1 MPTTDEDRV
10 QEVLTDLEARR
21 LLATVAI
28 GRLAF
33 TSAALPDIQPVSF
46 AVHDGQVVIPARR
59 GSRLV
64 DAVRGAVVA
73 FQADAYDARRTGWS
87 VTVVGPSRVVT
98 DPAHVTELNALCPAP
113 RADTSNRCYVAVQLQ
128 LVHGYRTGCPTG
140 RIEGVS

>member
-1 MPTTDEDRV
+1 MPTTDEDRI
-10 QEVLTDLEARR
+10 QEALTDLEARR

-33 TSAALPDIQPVSF
+33 TTAALPDIQPVSF
-46 AVHDGQVVIPARR
+46 AVHDDLVVIPARR

-73 FQADAYDARRTGWS
+73 FQADAYDASRTGWS

-98 DPAHVTELNALCPAP
+98 DPAQVTELNALCPPPRNAAP
-113 RADTSNRCYVAVQLQ
+113 NRCYVAVQLQ
-128 LVHGYRTGCPTG
+128 LVHGYRTGCP
-140 RIEGVS
+140 RD

>member
-1 MPTTDEDRV
+1 MPTTDEDRA
-10 QEVLTDLEARR
+10 QELLTECEARR

-46 AVHDGQVVIPARR
+46 AVHDGQVLIPARR

-87 VTVVGPSRVVT
+87 VTVVGPSRVVS
-98 DPAHVTELNALCPAP
+98 DPVHVTALNALYLAP
-113 RADTSNRCYVAVQLQ
+113 GAPTPNRCYVAVQLE
-128 LVHGYRTGCPTG
+128 LVHGYRTGCPPD
-140 RIEGVS
+140 